1 MEKTYMSLT
10 AKHTKLATLT
20 EKDSRWT
27 AVIAR
32 DPSAD
37 GQFYYSVK
45 TSGVYCRP
53 SCPARLAKPQNV
65 QFHDMRED
73 AERAGFCPCKRCVPD
88 QSSLV
93 EKHGEKVATI
103 CRLIENSQIEPS
115 LDDLAHH
122 AGLSVYYFHR
132 VFKAI
137 TGLTPKA
144 YAAAHRANRVR
155 SELDRSST
163 ITAAIYGAGYNSNGR
178 FYAAS
183 PKYWA

>member
-1 MEKTYMSLT
+1 MSVT

-20 EKDSRWT
+20 EKDSPWT

-32 DPSAD
+32 APSAD
-37 GQFYYSVK
+37 GQFYYSAK
-45 TSGVYCRP
+45 TTGVYCRP

-103 CRLIENSQIEPS
+103 FRLIENSQIEPS

-122 AGLSVYYFHR
+122 AGFSVYYFHR

-137 TGLTPKA
+137 TGLTPKG
-144 YAAAHRANRVR
+144 
-155 SELDRSST
+155 
-163 ITAAIYGAGYNSNGR
+163 IYFKFQGKTNIKPAR
-178 FYAAS
+178 FALFE
-183 PKYWA
+183 